1 MPVVSFSDLQA
12 LSGYKQANK
21 VIQWCREQGIRFVLN
36 SSNQPV
42 TVSDMLRE
50 DLDGTRETTTILF
63 ER

>member
-1 MPVVSFSDLQA
+1 MSVIEFKDLQA
-12 LSGYKQANK
+12 LSGYKQVNK

-50 DLDGTRETTTILF
+50 DLDGTRETTTLRF
-63 ER
+63 E

>member
-1 MPVVSFSDLQA
+1 MSVVPFEELQA
-12 LSGYKQANK
+12 LSGYKHRNK

-50 DLDGTRETTTILF
+50 DLDGTREATALRF
-63 ER
+63 E

>member
-1 MPVVSFSDLQA
+1 MSVVPFEELQA
-12 LSGYKQANK
+12 LSGYKHRNK

-50 DLDGTRETTTILF
+50 DLDGTREATALRF

>member
-1 MPVVSFSDLQA
+1 MSVVPFEELQA
-12 LSGYKQANK
+12 LSGYKHRNK
-21 VIQWCREQGIRFVLN
+21 VIQWCREQGIRYVLN